1 MKNLIDPQDLQTVS
15 QYAEKI
21 ANVKREEDRRVDR
34 FKDVYEATGDVQL
47 AAAFLRFLQNEDVD
61 ASIARASEDDDTVEV
76 IDSIDFSNTLDEKP
90 LSKKELNRN
99 RKKFYKQYYS
109 EVNKNQKFFQ
119 ALIGRRLC
127 YSFNCLTG
135 KIVWCG
141 QSITQFRIN
150 EACAYIKRYNQVIP
164 QCEDPD
170 WKKKCLYERKMLT
183 KKLAMLQYFRY

>member
-1 MKNLIDPQDLQTVS
+1 MKNLIDPQDLQTVT

-21 ANVKREEDRRVDR
+21 ANVQKEQDKRVDR
-34 FKDVYEATGDVQL
+34 FRDVYEATGDVQL

-61 ASIARASEDDDTVEV
+61 ASISLAAEDDDTPEV
-76 IDSIDFSNTLDEKP
+76 IDSINFGDTLDGEP
-90 LSKKELNRN
+90 LTKKEINRN
-99 RKKFYKQYYS
+99 RKVYYKQYYK
-109 EVNKNQKFFQ
+109 EVNKDQNFFL

-141 QSITQFRIN
+141 QSVTQSRIN
-150 EACAYIKRYNQVIP
+150 ETCAYIRKYNEAIK